1 MFVSNKAMMMMLN
14 GEEVSPYCVA
24 ALSGALTFHALALH
38 AAEIYRI
45 YLIFTLQTPSNFN
58 DIYWHT

>member
-24 ALSGALTFHALALH
+24 ALSEALTFHA
-38 AAEIYRI
+38 
-45 YLIFTLQTPSNFN
+45 
-58 DIYWHT
+58 